1 MNYIIDILWIGVI
14 LLMLIISIY
23 FSFKLKFAQF
33 NFKQMF
39 KNVIKNDGTSTVSPF
54 ASLMLTLAGRI
65 GVGSISGVALAL
77 YIGGSGAIF
86 WLWIMAFI
94 GAINTFAET
103 VLASK
108 YNEKDG
114 DAYVGGPSYYIEKGL
129 NNRKLGVV
137 YSFLIIICYVCLFLG
152 IQSNTIT
159 KSLVSLNIF
168 NNSSFLP
175 ILTGIILSVMTGAII
190 FGGIKR
196 ITNFVNKFVPI
207 MGIFYMVLAFYVIIN
222 NFSLIP
228 GIFSNIMENAFSLKA
243 GLGGLIGT
251 VILIGVKRSI
261 FSSEAGIGTGA
272 IASSVTK
279 QSKNASL
286 GYVQMLGIY
295 ITSLIICT
303 ATALIILIGPSF
315 SNILDPNG
323 IEFALSAFNYHFGS
337 TGQICLFLCVSMFSF
352 STILTGYYYGDAS
365 FRHIFKNSRFRF
377 IMKFVTIIVVFLGC
391 VLSSTFLWSL
401 VDLFVSFLAFINLY
415 AIFRL
420 RDDVYEE
427 YRKYKE

>member
-23 FSFKLKFAQF
+23 FSFKLKFVQF
-33 NFKQMF
+33 NFKKMF

-129 NNRKLGVV
+129 NNRKLGVL

-228 GIFSNIMENAFSLKA
+228 GIFSNIVENAFSLKA

-391 VLSSTFLWSL
+391 VLSSTFLWSF